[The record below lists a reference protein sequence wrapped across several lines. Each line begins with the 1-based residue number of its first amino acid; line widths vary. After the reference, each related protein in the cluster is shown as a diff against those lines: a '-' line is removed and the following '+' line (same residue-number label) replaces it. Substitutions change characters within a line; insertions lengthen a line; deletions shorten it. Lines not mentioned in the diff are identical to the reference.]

1 MAQYV
6 TRIET
11 PLLPAEAFTYM
22 ADLRNFAA
30 WDPGVEAATQVEGRG
45 PGPDAAY
52 DVIVDAPGKGLTL
65 RYRTV
70 EYDEPRSVVVR
81 ATSRTFTSE
90 DTVTVEPAGAGSLVT
105 YRAELD
111 LNGALRVFDVVLRPI
126 FGRIA
131 GRANEGLLQAL
142 DGIQR

>member
-6 TRIET
+6 TTIET
-11 PLLPAEAFTYM
+11 PLPPAEAFTYM
-22 ADLRNFAA
+22 ADLRNFAE
-30 WDPGVEAATQVEGRG
+30 WDPGVQSATQVEGDG

-52 DVIVDAPGKGLTL
+52 DVTVDAPGKGLTL

-70 EYDEPRSVVVR
+70 EYHEPRSIVVR

-90 DTVTVEPAGAGSLVT
+90 DTVTVEPAGTGSLVT
-105 YRAELD
+105 YRAELE
-111 LNGALRVFDVVLRPI
+111 LTGALRVFDLVLRPI

-131 GRANEGLLQAL
+131 GRANDGLLRAL

>member
-6 TRIET
+6 TTIET
-11 PLLPAEAFTYM
+11 PRPPVDAFAYM
-22 ADLRNFAA
+22 ADLRNFAE
-30 WDPGVEAATQVEGRG
+30 WDPGVREASQVEGDG
-45 PGPDAAY
+45 PGPDAVY
-52 DVIVDAPGKGLTL
+52 DVTVDAPGSGLTL
-65 RYRTV
+65 RYRTI
-70 EYDEPRSVVVR
+70 EFDAPRSIRVR

-90 DTVTVEPAGAGSLVT
+90 DTVTVEPAGSGSLVT

-111 LNGALRVFDVVLRPI
+111 LNGPLRVFDLLLRPI

-131 GRANEGLLQAL
+131 GRANDGLLRAL